1 MKVELGISVASNVVS
16 MSGCSKWFETD
27 CGIMNRAGLA

>member
-16 MSGCSKWFETD
+16 MGSCSQTTEGR
-27 CGIMNRAGLA
+27 CGIMYRFA

>member
-16 MSGCSKWFETD
+16 MANCPKDSEPR
-27 CGIMNRAGLA
+27 CGIMYRTM